1 MSEANQNKNAKS
13 LIDFDN
19 EHSTSIKALMIKQN
33 PNVKVTTRFLS
44 GKMLMFAKVSI
55 KRFVYDLIDVFI
67 FPDEKIKTIYE
78 KYKVKKCYVYQNLTD
93 TDSTSIFF
101 LFICHL
107 NSIVDE
113 ITARNIIFEVMINS
127 KILNRLDLSDD
138 FWNQFGVQNKK
149 LKKQVG
155 LFEVENINRANIIT
169 IALNS
174 KEYLEEFDDFT
185 NNKKHKG
192 LKKSTPGMDFDAYC
206 SRLATLGEYF
216 NKHIK
221 ETKKIE
227 QKRFQVINDSMQM
240 CTVNKIQFGQLN
252 DKRFYFANGI
262 VSLPYGHFAFDET
275 RKKIYKYRKIHE
287 VIQEKKWDFL
297 KQEAET
303 LNKTER
309 LKILSQ
315 IFIETPKLNLLNSDK
330 ESDLKIDKSTKEHIK
345 SGVWQ

>member
-1 MSEANQNKNAKS
+1 
-13 LIDFDN
+13 
-19 EHSTSIKALMIKQN
+19 MIKQN
-33 PNVKVTTRFLS
+33 PNVKVTTRFSS

-55 KRFVYDLIDVFI
+55 KSFVYDLIDVLM
-67 FPDEKIKTIYE
+67 FPDEKTQTIYE
-78 KYKVKKCYVYQNLTD
+78 KYMVKKCYLYQNLTD

-138 FWNQFGVQNKK
+138 FCNQFSVQNKK

-169 IALNS
+169 IALNP

-192 LKKSTPGMDFDAYC
+192 LTKSTPGMDFDAYYG
-206 SRLATLGEYF
+206 RLTTLGEYF

-240 CTVNKIQFGQLN
+240 RTVNKIQFSQLN
-252 DKRFYFANGI
+252 DKRFYSANRI
-262 VSLPYGHFAFDET
+262 LSLPYGHFVLDEI
-275 RKKIYKYRKIHE
+275 RKEKHKYRKIHE

-297 KQEAET
+297 KQEAT
-303 LNKTER
+303 AVNKTER
-309 LKILSQ
+309 IKNFSK
-315 IFIETPKLNLLNSDK
+315 IFIETPKLYLLNSDT
-330 ESDLKIDKSTKEHIK
+330 ESEHKIDRPTKEYFK